1 MRKIINRLV
10 YVSHQ
15 FGRYPEALLADC
27 LIYAYLGLLIFG
39 HMGVTLALIG
49 GVALAWYVR
58 RVYRKIMR

>member
-15 FGRYPEALLADC
+15 YGRYPEALLADC
-27 LIYAYLGLLIFG
+27 LIIAYLALLIVG
-39 HMGVTLALIG
+39 HMGVPLALIV

-58 RVYRKIMR
+58 KVYRKITR

>member
-1 MRKIINRLV
+1 MRKILNRLV

-15 FGRYPEALLADC
+15 YGRYPEALFADC
-27 LIYAYLGLLIFG
+27 AIIAYLALLIVG
-39 HMGVTLALIG
+39 HMGLPLAVIV

>member
-15 FGRYPEALLADC
+15 YGRYPEALLADC
-27 LIYAYLGLLIFG
+27 LIIAYLALLVVGNMGLP
-39 HMGVTLALIG
+39 LAIIV

-58 RVYRKIMR
+58 HVYRKITR